1 MTGKYLVKQTRQ
13 IKNCRLINFQSW
25 PIIDYLKSLK
35 FTSHFSAGTVPWTN
49 VILEYI
55 VTQLLTATTAVEGE
69 ANKHSLL
76 RGHNDKVAV
85 HQLRAVGLISSSG
98 VCESVVSYH

>member
-1 MTGKYLVKQTRQ
+1 M
-13 IKNCRLINFQSW
+13 
-25 PIIDYLKSLK
+25 KSLK
-35 FTSHFSAGTVPWTN
+35 FTSRFSGGTVPRTS

-55 VTQLLTATTAVEGE
+55 VTQLLTATTRVEGE
-69 ANKHSLL
+69 ASKQSLL
-76 RGHNDKVAV
+76 KAYNDKVAV